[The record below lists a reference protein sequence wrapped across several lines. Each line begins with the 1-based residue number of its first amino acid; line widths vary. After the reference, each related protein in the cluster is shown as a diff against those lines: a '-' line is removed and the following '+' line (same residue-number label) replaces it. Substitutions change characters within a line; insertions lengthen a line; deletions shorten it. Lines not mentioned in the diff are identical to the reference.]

1 MRPLDSPE
9 VLVIED
15 DTDTRELL
23 QEALDGA
30 GFRVHA
36 AASGQAGLQAL
47 RENVPDIVLLDQLLP
62 GMSGLEVCRQIR
74 RQPGLGA
81 VPVVMLTALS
91 RSTDQVAGLN
101 AGADDY

>member
-15 DTDTRELL
+15 DPDTRELL

-47 RENVPDIVLLDQLLP
+47 RENVPDIVLLEQLLP
-62 GMSGLEVCRQIR
+62 GMSGLEVCRQLR
-74 RQPGLGA
+74 RQPWLGA
-81 VPVVMLTALS
+81 APGGTLTAAS
-91 RSTDQVAGLN
+91 RATDQVAGWY
-101 AGADDY
+101 AGAA